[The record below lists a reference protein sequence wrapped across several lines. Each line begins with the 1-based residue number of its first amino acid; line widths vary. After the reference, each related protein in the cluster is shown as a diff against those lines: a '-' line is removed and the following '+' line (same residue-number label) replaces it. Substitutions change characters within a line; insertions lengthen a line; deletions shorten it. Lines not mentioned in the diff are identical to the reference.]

1 MKKIIHV
8 ARVVPKI
15 EKVFREKREAKIA
28 KLKRKM
34 DEGEKNG
41 ANLAKELAKAGLNP
55 SYLNLTPE
63 EKEQA
68 WRQKWDLPRGKEK
81 HDDYEDEI
89 ANNKKIN
96 NKLHEI
102 LAGIEKI
109 QTNMDEDRKHWQAS
123 EERRQLHNMRTERGI
138 RRIFRG
144 GQDGIDQDPVQR
156 YKESLESLV
165 EVLTDIKNK

>member
-68 WRQKWDLPRGKEK
+68 WR
-81 HDDYEDEI
+81 
-89 ANNKKIN
+89 
-96 NKLHEI
+96 
-102 LAGIEKI
+102 
-109 QTNMDEDRKHWQAS
+109 
-123 EERRQLHNMRTERGI
+123 
-138 RRIFRG
+138 
-144 GQDGIDQDPVQR
+144 
-156 YKESLESLV
+156 
-165 EVLTDIKNK
+165 